1 MSSQKKSNLMP
12 SSQQG
17 HMMQKALFL
26 HQSGQLTEAEK
37 HYTKLLKYL
46 PKDTFL
52 LSNLGTLK
60 LQKNNLEDGIKL
72 IEKSLEIDS
81 NQPNALNNLGVV
93 LQKHL
98 RPEEAIDKYDRA
110 IAIVPGY
117 AEAYSNRGNAL
128 MDLNRFNEALESYNQ
143 AVRIKPDY
151 ALAYSNRG
159 NTLKDLNRFNE
170 ALESY
175 NRAIVLNPNYANA
188 YSNRGETLIKL
199 GQIEQAVDSFQ
210 RSILLNPN
218 IDYIF
223 GELLNAKMRLC
234 LWDKLSNNLRE
245 LKTKIKNSEKVSS
258 PFPLLSLIDDPDILK
273 KVSENYVKNKYPS
286 NTQQIV
292 NLPKSQ
298 KSKIK
303 IGYFSPDFRSHPVS
317 TLTAEIYELHD
328 REKFEIHGFYFG
340 PDTQDAMNHRIK
352 HGVDYFHNIQSVSDD
367 DAVKL
372 SRSLGI
378 DIAIDLTGFTDFQR
392 IGIFSRHAA
401 PIQVSYIGYLG
412 TMGADYYDYI
422 LADLNIIPRENQKF
436 YTEKI
441 AYLSSYQANDSKR
454 IRPDIFF
461 HRKDLGL
468 PESGFIFCCFNNT
481 YKLTPETFDSWSRI
495 LKKAKDSILL
505 IYVDNEVAKKNL
517 RKEISNRGINSSRL
531 FFGERLPES
540 EYLARYRVAD
550 LFLDTQPYNAGTT
563 ASDALWMGLPV
574 LTLCGNSFPSRMASS
589 LLNALK
595 IPELITLN
603 QNDYESLAIELAIEP
618 KKLKLI
624 KDKLDNNISTAPLF
638 DSQKFI
644 KSLESVYCKMYDRRF
659 NGLTPDHIY
668 D

>member
-1 MSSQKKSNLMP
+1 
-12 SSQQG
+12 
-17 HMMQKALFL
+17 
-26 HQSGQLTEAEK
+26 
-37 HYTKLLKYL
+37 
-46 PKDTFL
+46 
-52 LSNLGTLK
+52 
-60 LQKNNLEDGIKL
+60 
-72 IEKSLEIDS
+72 
-81 NQPNALNNLGVV
+81 
-93 LQKHL
+93 
-98 RPEEAIDKYDRA
+98 
-110 IAIVPGY
+110 
-117 AEAYSNRGNAL
+117 
-128 MDLNRFNEALESYNQ
+128 
-143 AVRIKPDY
+143 
-151 ALAYSNRG
+151 
-159 NTLKDLNRFNE
+159 
-170 ALESY
+170 
-175 NRAIVLNPNYANA
+175 
-188 YSNRGETLIKL
+188 
-199 GQIEQAVDSFQ
+199 
-210 RSILLNPN
+210 
-218 IDYIF
+218 
-223 GELLNAKMRLC
+223 
-234 LWDKLSNNLRE
+234 
-245 LKTKIKNSEKVSS
+245 
-258 PFPLLSLIDDPDILK
+258 
-273 KVSENYVKNKYPS
+273 
-286 NTQQIV
+286 
-292 NLPKSQ
+292 
-298 KSKIK
+298 
-303 IGYFSPDFRSHPVS
+303 
-317 TLTAEIYELHD
+317 
-328 REKFEIHGFYFG
+328 
-340 PDTQDAMNHRIK
+340 
-352 HGVDYFHNIQSVSDD
+352 
-367 DAVKL
+367 
-372 SRSLGI
+372 
-378 DIAIDLTGFTDFQR
+378 
-392 IGIFSRHAA
+392 
-401 PIQVSYIGYLG
+401 
-412 TMGADYYDYI
+412 MGADYYDYI

-461 HRKDLGL
+461 NRKDLGL

-550 LFLDTQPYNAGTT
+550 LFLDTHPYNAGTT